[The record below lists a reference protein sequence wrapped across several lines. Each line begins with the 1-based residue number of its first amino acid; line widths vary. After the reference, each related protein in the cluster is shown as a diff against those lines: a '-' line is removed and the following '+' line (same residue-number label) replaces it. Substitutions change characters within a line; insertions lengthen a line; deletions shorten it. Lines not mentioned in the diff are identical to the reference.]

1 MPVLSRFLAVG
12 LIIVLSACGSQPIG
26 SGAPQPAQTAA
37 PTQAPEPTAA
47 PTQVSEPTAAPTQV
61 SEPAAAPTQAP
72 EPTQASKP
80 PAGTTPQLNSAVLLV
95 FQRSGGIAGI
105 DETLTVYTDG
115 RLDFS
120 DRKGAKSAQVAP
132 EDLAALQQLLASPE
146 FAALDTRYQAAVADA
161 FLYNIT
167 LPGNPRPFSVQTMDG
182 AQHPPVLDQVLVEL
196 NKLREQVK

>member
-1 MPVLSRFLAVG
+1 MPVLFRFLAVG

-26 SGAPQPAQTAA
+26 GAPQPAQTAA
-37 PTQAPEPTAA
+37 PTQAPEPTQA
-47 PTQVSEPTAAPTQV
+47 SE
-61 SEPAAAPTQAP
+61 PTQAP
-72 EPTQASKP
+72 TEAPEPTQAPTQASKP

-95 FQRSGGIAGI
+95 FQQSGGIAGI

-115 RLDFS
+115 RLEFS
-120 DRKGAKSAQVAP
+120 DRKGAKTAQVAP

>member
-26 SGAPQPAQTAA
+26 GGAPQPAQTAA
-37 PTQAPEPTAA
+37 PTQAPEPT
-47 PTQVSEPTAAPTQV
+47 Q
-61 SEPAAAPTQAP
+61 APTQAP
-72 EPTQASKP
+72 EPTQAPTQAPKPTAVPTQAPKP
-80 PAGTTPQLNSAVLLV
+80 PAGTTPQSNGDVLLV
-95 FQRSGGIAGI
+95 FQQSGGIAGI

-115 RLDFS
+115 RLEFS
-120 DRKGAKSAQVAP
+120 DRKGAKTAQVAP

-161 FLYNIT
+161 FLYKIT

-182 AQHPPVLDQVLVEL
+182 ALHPPVLDQVLVEL